1 MINPASQEYSFDQ
14 LMAILRCP
22 ECRGRLQFHRVDQDL
37 PRASEYGVLI
47 CECSQYP
54 VIDGICILMKGTVG
68 SFEHTEGHVEYQG
81 PSIDDLTRLVRDG
94 HGLDALLRCIAFPH
108 TIKQV
113 DRIPGLRQLWHSGPI
128 RELRSSL
135 RRAQLRRWCVEG
147 RDILTAEDWLDLFYR
162 QYSPVQGDLFSY
174 FFCRLAQPRHLAT
187 LALTSYLPAS
197 EKPVLD
203 LACGFGHLGYNLA
216 ESSAAHSVIGADRNF
231 FQLWVAQHWIASKNR
246 FVCVDADQPLPF
258 ADKSFAATLCCD
270 AFHYFRR
277 KDLVLKEIARCAPGQ
292 PILLTGVGNRLVEP
306 TEGFELTPQ
315 EYLTVCHDPG
325 WRAFGEH
332 ELLGRYLRRET
343 VDFSA
348 HRAPQVVDSE
358 KWLYLVN
365 PGAPPVMA
373 RSEDSGGWPHAAG
386 RLGINPIYEAS
397 SSTNGT
403 RRLQFRFPSKHYAIE
418 NASMESL
425 YPQSVTLTEKTYRD
439 MQTNVHSPEVRLLIQ
454 QMVIIGLPDHYAR
467 H

>member
-1 MINPASQEYSFDQ
+1 MPNLTSQEYSFDK

-22 ECRGRLQFHRVDQDL
+22 ACRGRLQFHRVDQDL
-37 PRASEYGVLI
+37 PRAREYGVLT
-47 CECSQYP
+47 CGCSQYP

-81 PSIDDLTRLVRDG
+81 PSIDDLTRLVQAGR
-94 HGLDALLRCIAFPH
+94 GLDALLRCIAFPL

-113 DRIPGLRQLWHSGPI
+113 DRIPVLRQLWHSGPI

-135 RRAQLRRWCVEG
+135 RRVQLRRWCVEG
-147 RDILTAEDWLDLFYR
+147 RETHSAEDWLDLFYR

-216 ESSAAHSVIGADRNF
+216 ESSAAHAVIGADRNF

-246 FVCVDADQPLPF
+246 FVCVDADQTLPF

-277 KDLVLKEIARCAPGQ
+277 KDLVLDEIARCAPGQ

-315 EYLTVCHDPG
+315 EYLTVCHNPA
-325 WRAFGEH
+325 WRAFGNTNCSAGTFAER
-332 ELLGRYLRRET
+332 LWTSRQPGRRRWST
-343 VDFSA
+343 
-348 HRAPQVVDSE
+348 
-358 KWLYLVN
+358 
-365 PGAPPVMA
+365 A
-373 RSEDSGGWPHAAG
+373 RSGCTWSTRACLLSWRVQRIPPAG
-386 RLGINPIYEAS
+386 RTQRDGSASTRSMKPAARTTGCAVYSSGFHRSTMPSRTRRWRASIPRALHLPRKHIGTYRPMFTRPRS
-397 SSTNGT
+397 SS
-403 RRLQFRFPSKHYAIE
+403 
-418 NASMESL
+418 
-425 YPQSVTLTEKTYRD
+425 
-439 MQTNVHSPEVRLLIQ
+439 
-454 QMVIIGLPDHYAR
+454 
-467 H
+467 